1 MTKNELTSEKY
12 GEIYQK
18 FNSPITALD
27 CGKRCGPHN
36 VGGKPFCCDICHS
49 VPTAYDNEWK
59 YLQPKT
65 DLWRPWNAETCE
77 ESVKEAQEEFD
88 SLREETPDNM
98 ILLECLGPDDCQRE
112 FRTLI
117 CRQFPFFPYVDS
129 NGVFIGLSYYSEYEE
144 TCWVISNLQV
154 VTDQYRQEFIQTYD
168 KLFPLMSRELNAYQ
182 YHSEHMREKFSKE
195 NRKIP
200 LLHRNGENYLIDPQ
214 SEALEKINL
223 ESTRKFG
230 PYKIMAEMPFPD
242 EIE

>member
-1 MTKNELTSEKY
+1 
-12 GEIYQK
+12 
-18 FNSPITALD
+18 
-27 CGKRCGPHN
+27 
-36 VGGKPFCCDICHS
+36 
-49 VPTAYDNEWK
+49 
-59 YLQPKT
+59 
-65 DLWRPWNAETCE
+65 
-77 ESVKEAQEEFD
+77 
-88 SLREETPDNM
+88 M